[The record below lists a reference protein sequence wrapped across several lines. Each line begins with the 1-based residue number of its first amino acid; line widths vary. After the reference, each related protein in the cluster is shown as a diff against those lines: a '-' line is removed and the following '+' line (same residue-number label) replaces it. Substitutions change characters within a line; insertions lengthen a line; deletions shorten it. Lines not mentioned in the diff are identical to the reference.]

1 MFFFHGKLGVMDNLA
16 GWKHDMRM
24 HELWDYLPENSPSM
38 NDKTIAKLDE
48 AKFCIL
54 FCLVPRA
61 SVLHGTK
68 ERCMSVGLLHV
79 APWLFSFY
87 SLQKVSGQQIL
98 EACLRSLKGFHLCL
112 EISCSHPCFKE
123 NQIWRFKS
131 HGSQIVLPLFYFIIF
146 SRERYS
152 FFSKGIYYC
161 SPNFDLFSKTQTRL
175 G

>member
-1 MFFFHGKLGVMDNLA
+1 MFFNHSKQGVTGNLA

-24 HELWDYLPENSPSM
+24 HELWDYVPENSPSM

-79 APWLFSFY
+79 ARRLFSFY

-98 EACLRSLKGFHLCL
+98 EACLKNFEGISSL
-112 EISCSHPCFKE
+112 P
-123 NQIWRFKS
+123 
-131 HGSQIVLPLFYFIIF
+131 
-146 SRERYS
+146 
-152 FFSKGIYYC
+152 
-161 SPNFDLFSKTQTRL
+161 
-175 G
+175 